1 MENSSKAPHAHYYAL
16 SATPPSC
23 PRHSSVTKS
32 EQAGSQKD
40 EGQLA
45 TYTHPPAEQT
55 SSRIVNSAPAGPG
68 AHCRVTWNVRYHSQR
83 PRANPR
89 HPHYL
94 AQCTHYPATSKARKL
109 YLEERGRNDA
119 ATAAAAARFQLRRG
133 DWWVRENAPQ
143 KSCRGCNAQGRVSR
157 AEQSRAERSR
167 VLSMADET
175 ELERRPEKVGRQLVS
190 LGDMAHSMRVR
201 RPGKVQRRKARDR
214 RRGVVD
220 APVV

>member
-1 MENSSKAPHAHYYAL
+1 VENTSKAPHAHYYAL

-40 EGQLA
+40 EDQLA

-55 SSRIVNSAPAGPG
+55 SSRIVNSASAGPG

-83 PRANPR
+83 PRTNPR

-94 AQCTHYPATSKARKL
+94 SALTILLLVKARKL

-157 AEQSRAERSR
+157 AEQSR